1 MDKEV
6 KQYRN
11 LVLVHL
17 DYIKE
22 KVDHNA
28 EQLKAING
36 RLRTAENSIW
46 WLKGIGSTLAFI
58 FTIAM
63 GYFYKD

>member
-28 EQLKAING
+28 NQLKAING
-36 RLRTAENSIW
+36 RLRTAENNIW
-46 WLKGIGSTLAFI
+46 WIKGIGSTLAFI
-58 FTIAM
+58 FTIVM
-63 GYFYKD
+63 GILYKD